1 MTKKERKPQPEENF
15 ENNLKT
21 IKPNGMQMLL
31 NKQKGKRKPEK
42 GKGGKLMT
50 GTIVFGILGFV
61 TMIIGI
67 LAQAIP
73 RGENRE

>member
-1 MTKKERKPQPEENF
+1 
-15 ENNLKT
+15 
-21 IKPNGMQMLL
+21 
-31 NKQKGKRKPEK
+31 
-42 GKGGKLMT
+42 MT

-73 RGENRE
+73 HGENRE

>member
-1 MTKKERKPQPEENF
+1 
-15 ENNLKT
+15 
-21 IKPNGMQMLL
+21 MLL

-42 GKGGKLMT
+42 GKGGKPMT

-61 TMIIGI
+61 SMIIGI

-73 RGENRE
+73 NGENRE

>member
-61 TMIIGI
+61 TMIVGI

-73 RGENRE
+73 HGENRA

>member
-1 MTKKERKPQPEENF
+1 MTKKEGKPQPEKISKKK
-15 ENNLKT
+15 KT

-31 NKQKGKRKPEK
+31 NRQKGKRKPEK
-42 GKGGKLMT
+42 GKGGELMT

-73 RGENRE
+73 HGENRE

>member
-67 LAQAIP
+67 LVLC
-73 RGENRE
+73 NT

>member
-1 MTKKERKPQPEENF
+1 MSWHNQKIIRKKISE
-15 ENNLKT
+15 NLKT

-61 TMIIGI
+61 SMIIGI

-73 RGENRE
+73 NGENRE

>member
-1 MTKKERKPQPEENF
+1 MTKKERKPQPEENY

-73 RGENRE
+73 HGENRE

>member
-1 MTKKERKPQPEENF
+1 MKNVEIHISSSNDHRFIINGD
-15 ENNLKT
+15 T
-21 IKPNGMQMLL
+21 ISSRLL

-61 TMIIGI
+61 SMIIGI

-73 RGENRE
+73 NGENRE

>member
-1 MTKKERKPQPEENF
+1 
-15 ENNLKT
+15 
-21 IKPNGMQMLL
+21 MLL

-73 RGENRE
+73 HGENRE

>member
-73 RGENRE
+73 RGENKE

>member
-31 NKQKGKRKPEK
+31 NRQKGKKDPEK

-73 RGENRE
+73 RGENKE

>member
-1 MTKKERKPQPEENF
+1 MSWHNQKIIRKNF
-15 ENNLKT
+15 KT
-21 IKPNGMQMLL
+21 IKPNDTLRVL
-31 NKQKGKRKPEK
+31 NRQKGKKDPEK

-61 TMIIGI
+61 TMIVGI

-73 RGENRE
+73 HGENRE

>member
-73 RGENRE
+73 NSENRE

>member
-1 MTKKERKPQPEENF
+1 MTKKEGKPQPDIISKKK
-15 ENNLKT
+15 KT

-31 NKQKGKRKPEK
+31 NRQKGKRKPEK

-73 RGENRE
+73 NGENRE

>member
-31 NKQKGKRKPEK
+31 NTQKGKRKPEK

-61 TMIIGI
+61 SMIIGI

-73 RGENRE
+73 NGENRE

>member
-1 MTKKERKPQPEENF
+1 
-15 ENNLKT
+15 
-21 IKPNGMQMLL
+21 MLL
-31 NKQKGKRKPEK
+31 NRQKGKKKNKK

-61 TMIIGI
+61 NKKNRN

-73 RGENRE
+73 HGENRE

>member
-1 MTKKERKPQPEENF
+1 MTKKERKPQPEENY